1 MFLST
6 LYSWIVFLAFTCS
19 INNAYDVVIYG
30 ATPGGIAA
38 AITAARTSSSLSVVI
53 IEPTSYIGG
62 MAAPG
67 GIGLRDLALEDS
79 SKFIIVL
86 LFMFLLASFFLN

>member
-1 MFLST
+1 MSLSI
-6 LYSWIVFLAFTCS
+6 LYSCTIFILFICS
-19 INNAYDVVIYG
+19 ISSAYDVVIYG

-38 AITAARTSSSLSVVI
+38 AITAARTSSSLSVVL

-67 GIGLRDLALEDS
+67 GIGLRDLALEVS
-79 SKFIIVL
+79 SE
-86 LFMFLLASFFLN
+86 